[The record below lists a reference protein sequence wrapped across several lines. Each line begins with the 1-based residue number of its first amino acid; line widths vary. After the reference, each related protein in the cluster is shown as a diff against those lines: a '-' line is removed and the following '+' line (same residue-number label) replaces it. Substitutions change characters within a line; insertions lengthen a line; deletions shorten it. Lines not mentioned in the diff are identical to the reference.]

1 MIPWPATMKQRIGRG
16 HRPKDTRKPVVV
28 PQNRA
33 PSATRLDPRRE
44 LKAVFAALVRQ
55 PMGRADG
62 SFGTGTEISQTTQPE
77 VESLSARFFPGL
89 RARRASSGVVHT
101 LDVQVR
107 PRRGTRRWTE
117 RVTQVLVLLVILL
130 ASALVGAVAARLT
143 R

>member
-33 PSATRLDPRRE
+33 PSATRPE

-77 VESLSARFFPGL
+77 VESLSAGFFPGL